1 MMAVSI
7 IYSKNLGSQ
16 FSFFIIFFGGF
27 TLLYKMEH
35 VYLVIVRIY
44 LVEFELHRDVRDG

>member
-1 MMAVSI
+1 M
-7 IYSKNLGSQ
+7 

-44 LVEFELHRDVRDG
+44 LVEFELHRDVRDGPGGSKYCPILSCNA